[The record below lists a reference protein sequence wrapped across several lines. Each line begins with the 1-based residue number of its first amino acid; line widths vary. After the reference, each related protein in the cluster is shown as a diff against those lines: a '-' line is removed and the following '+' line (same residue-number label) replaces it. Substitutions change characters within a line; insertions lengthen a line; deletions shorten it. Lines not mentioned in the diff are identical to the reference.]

1 MAPSAHVFVFDMG
14 EGTTRFFMNR
24 ADPSTFEEAFT
35 LELRKDNAGREY
47 VVKVF
52 RTPIHPITDLQL
64 LLRVISVVEVAR
76 ALLRFS
82 HGIGEGWTL
91 AARGIA

>member
-35 LELRKDNAGREY
+35 LELRKDNAVTTGPASC
-47 VVKVF
+47 
-52 RTPIHPITDLQL
+52 T
-64 LLRVISVVEVAR
+64 AR
-76 ALLRFS
+76 
-82 HGIGEGWTL
+82 
-91 AARGIA
+91 

>member
-35 LELRKDNAGREY
+35 LELRKDNAKPRARSCALAMASEKDG
-47 VVKVF
+47 
-52 RTPIHPITDLQL
+52 HL
-64 LLRVISVVEVAR
+64 LLVASR
-76 ALLRFS
+76 DLS
-82 HGIGEGWTL
+82 TL
-91 AARGIA
+91 GNVHEFGSRQL